1 MNEKAIYD
9 ELISIIEEFVKD
21 TDLLAK
27 ASFKTNIIKDLK
39 VNSARLVDII
49 IKTEDTFNIE
59 IDDDDA
65 DSIKTIG
72 DAVAV
77 VLRKTAAVGAHA

>member
-1 MNEKAIYD
+1 MNTQEIFAKIVD
-9 ELISIIEEFVKD
+9 IIREFVKEPE
-21 TDLLAK
+21 LLAHVGM
-27 ASFKTNIIKDLK
+27 KTAIIQDLK

-49 IKTEDTFNIE
+49 IKAEDAFDIQ

-65 DSIKTIG
+65 DEIKTVG

-77 VLRKTAAVGAHA
+77 VERKLRVAS